1 MKTLG
6 RSLGTVSAALLVGTA
21 LGTLL
26 QIGSGRLLSTSDF
39 AIFNGYW
46 GVLFAFGAAV
56 GPIEQ
61 EVSRLSAHAAL
72 RGERTGFAAVQT
84 ALVGG
89 VVITL
94 AGLLTL
100 VPAIGDR
107 LFSEHTVLGF
117 VALAGGLGFAVQ
129 VAVRGL
135 LIGHDHVRPYGG
147 IVVTEAAARVLVVG
161 GLLAAGLTDL
171 VPMSVAVAV
180 GSFAWLFFVF
190 SAKKTL
196 NTREGGEPWG
206 PLVRRV
212 VVLMFGAALTASVL
226 TGYPAM
232 VNLLTG
238 DGANPALGALFA
250 TVIVARAPLL
260 LLQPV
265 QAMAVPLVVRLS
277 QDASGANR
285 LRALLVKGIAG
296 AVVLGALGAVVGWLV
311 GPWLVRT
318 VYGADYVVTGWAVA
332 GLAWSSVL
340 LGATLLLAAVLVA
353 RKQAGLVLVVWAVV
367 AGSSAAT
374 LLFWPGD
381 TVTRAVLGLAVAPTI
396 GAACACAF
404 VLHRGVNAA
413 NQHG

>member
-39 AIFNGYW
+39 AVFNGYW

-84 ALVGG
+84 ALAGG
-89 VVITL
+89 VVVAL

-100 VPAIGDR
+100 VPPIGDR
-107 LFSEHTVLGF
+107 LFSGHSVLGL
-117 VALAGGLGFAVQ
+117 VALAGGIGFAVQ
-129 VAVRGL
+129 VTVRGL
-135 LIGHDHVRPYGG
+135 LIGHDHVRAYGG
-147 IVVTEAAARVLVVG
+147 IVVVEAAARVLVVG
-161 GLLAAGLTDL
+161 GLLVAGLTDL

-180 GSFAWLFFVF
+180 GSFAWLFFIF
-190 SAKKTL
+190 SAGKTVS
-196 NTREGGEPWG
+196 TREGAEPWG

-277 QDASGANR
+277 QDESGANR
-285 LRALLVKGIAG
+285 LRALLVKGVAG
-296 AVVLGALGAVVGWLV
+296 AVVLGGLGAVVGWFI

-318 VYGADYVVTGWAVA
+318 VYGPGYVVTGWAVA

-381 TVTRAVLGLAVAPTI
+381 TVTRAVLGLAIAPTI